1 MMLVP
6 PTDRAVIEKRAE
18 FVRYFAIPPKNNAIS
33 TSFFDAFR
41 GM

>member
-1 MMLVP
+1 MMLIP
-6 PTDRAVIEKRAE
+6 PTDREMIEARAE

-33 TSFFDAFR
+33 TSFFDACR